1 MPGGCYSHMGV
12 FDCQRVMMMKVG
24 IFIFLAQIL
33 EGAAR

>member
-1 MPGGCYSHMGV
+1 MPGGCYGHTGV
-12 FDCQRVMMMKVG
+12 FDCQMVTKLKVG